1 MVPDVLE
8 WELTECDINKDI
20 KISDLLHFSAVKI
33 QVKHLDRLFRFYI
46 KALGKDTICRVEENK
61 RPKKP
66 ATDFIDEIFNPTE
79 RVEKVLTEYTKRI
92 DDMLGRIEGR
102 I

>member
-33 QVKHLDRLFRFYI
+33 QVKHLDRLFRIYI

-61 RPKKP
+61 RPKNLRP
-66 ATDFIDEIFNPTE
+66 NS
-79 RVEKVLTEYTKRI
+79 
-92 DDMLGRIEGR
+92 
-102 I
+102 